1 MKTGKTG
8 WKYYTA
14 LLSKKGRLREKKII
28 IEGARLVREALFSKW
43 PIECAFVTE
52 SYTRKLEWNEFK
64 SYFEQKKINCSKL
77 NEKIFKKLS
86 QTEHPQGILIIAEV
100 PHFKV
105 KIKNNES
112 LDLVLLLQGIRDPGN
127 MGTIIRTAD
136 WFNVNAIF
144 SSRDCVEVLNSKVIR
159 SSMGS
164 IFRIPV
170 IEVQDLRKKTTELK
184 KNRFTIVSSTLK
196 PTLDYKKSILRKP
209 IALILGSEASGISP
223 EIESLSDVKL
233 KIPKYGKAE
242 SLNVA
247 LAGAILLNQLASHI
261 YDTKE
266 I

>member
-1 MKTGKTG
+1 
-8 WKYYTA
+8 
-14 LLSKKGRLREKKII
+14 
-28 IEGARLVREALFSKW
+28 
-43 PIECAFVTE
+43 
-52 SYTRKLEWNEFK
+52 
-64 SYFEQKKINCSKL
+64 
-77 NEKIFKKLS
+77 
-86 QTEHPQGILIIAEV
+86 
-100 PHFKV
+100 
-105 KIKNNES
+105 
-112 LDLVLLLQGIRDPGN
+112 
-127 MGTIIRTAD
+127 
-136 WFNVNAIF
+136 
-144 SSRDCVEVLNSKVIR
+144 
-159 SSMGS
+159 MGS